1 MPYHH
6 DSPRKTTSKTVPSRM
21 LRFLLTSTFATLI
34 CTLVGCQREPA
45 IDLSSS
51 ERYLQSLQRIK
62 ASLSP
67 EQSMRLDAAIEAIT
81 QYEIQ
86 NALQNCLPVR
96 QCTKDVIN
104 TRLHQALHGRTANDI
119 LNVEQQYVLNQ
130 LHA

>member
-1 MPYHH
+1 
-6 DSPRKTTSKTVPSRM
+6 M

-34 CTLVGCQREPA
+34 GTLVGCQREPA

-67 EQSMRLDAAIEAIT
+67 EQCMRLDAAIEAIT

-86 NALQNCLPVR
+86 YALHNCFPVR

-104 TRLHQALHGRTANDI
+104 ARLHQALHGRTANDI
-119 LNVEQQYVLNQ
+119 LNVEHQYGLNQ